1 MTPIPWCW
9 IASPAS
15 RAPAAGFPAAAPEQ
29 AARPAPAGSFAGEYH
44 RSKKQRAE
52 AVRRKNRLIEVEQA
66 ISDHEYEIER
76 LQASLAAPEI
86 SSDYQKVSE
95 VCAQLEQTRERLNA
109 LIEEWAELAE

>member
-1 MTPIPWCW
+1 MITL
-9 IASPAS
+9 
-15 RAPAAGFPAAAPEQ
+15 
-29 AARPAPAGSFAGEYH
+29 SFIRISATAILRWSSTTSVSYTH
-44 RSKKQRAE
+44 
-52 AVRRKNRLIEVEQA
+52 LQA